1 MGVEL
6 RGGLKRLGSPPI
18 IGAFIFTLFSST
30 FIVAYVVLTHQHYLK
45 TYNTLQE
52 QEIKTFNQK
61 LEAAFSHLEKLLHLA
76 DSQIAIVMGGTGA
89 TLPQPSKKTAQRIQN
104 ILSSLPYLQLSN
116 ISPSLQRIAFYKL
129 SSPQMIVTRFGVLP
143 FVATKVP
150 FEKIMSQSRD
160 PLFVFEDKALIA
172 RMTVM
177 KPGNI
182 LEGVIEIQVDLA
194 DFKRLLG
201 NYETIRVDMALASN
215 ENAKDGLQHSK
226 PQALFLLSKNRPDSL
241 WVYASTHRF
250 YYLIF
255 LVYVGFALTLM
266 GGWNK
271 YTQKHDRQKIAI
283 LANQLF
289 TAKETEETLTADL
302 EKHQKDLEIR
312 EMSLQAQKTFQGGLQ
327 ERQKKQAKYIAEFLE
342 EIRSIYSHMPLTH
355 LNQGESDQIIDL
367 CLKKATALSKG
378 LWTPQ
383 YQETIDLTRIL
394 KNLYLLFGQK
404 IHRSHIHLNIHL
416 LLKLPSF
423 RGDPLFIE
431 MLLMNV
437 VGKAIYRVP
446 EKGIV
451 SLSLKEALG
460 FLHLKIQDNGYG
472 KMALVEDLIRQSFE
486 LFIDEEVFQSLC
498 QENGVHTKYVK
509 AVDGFNVTHMVIPF
523 SSPQIEE
530 SDSNVVQLFS

>member
-6 RGGLKRLGSPPI
+6 RGGLKRLGNPPI

-45 TYNTLQE
+45 TYNPLQE
-52 QEIKTFNQK
+52 QDIKTFNQK

-76 DSQIAIVMGGTGA
+76 DSQIAAVMGGTDA
-89 TLPQPSKKTAQRIQN
+89 TRPQSSKKTARRIQD
-104 ILSSLPYLQLSN
+104 ILSSLPYMQPLN
-116 ISPSLQRIAFYKL
+116 ISLSLQRLAFYKL
-129 SSPQMIVTRFGVLP
+129 SSPQMIVTRFGILP
-143 FVATKVP
+143 FVTAKVP
-150 FEKIMSQSRD
+150 FEKMMSQSRD
-160 PLFVFEDKALIA
+160 PLFVSEDKALIA

-182 LEGVIEIQVDLA
+182 LEGIIEIQVDLA
-194 DFKRLLG
+194 DFTRLLG

-215 ENAKDGLQHSK
+215 ENVKDVLKSSK

-255 LVYVGFALTLM
+255 LVYMGLALTLM
-266 GGWNK
+266 GWWHR
-271 YTQKHDRQKIAI
+271 YTQRHNRQEMKI
-283 LANQLF
+283 LANQLL
-289 TAKETEETLTADL
+289 TAKETEETLTVHL
-302 EKHQKDLEIR
+302 EKHQKDLEIH
-312 EMSLQAQKTFQGGLQ
+312 EMSLQTQKTFQGALQ
-327 ERQKKQAKYIAEFLE
+327 ERQKEQAKYITGFFK
-342 EIRSIYSHMPLTH
+342 EIQSIHPLTR
-355 LNQGESDQIIDL
+355 LNQGENDQIIDL
-367 CLKKATALSKG
+367 CLKKATALSNG
-378 LWTPQ
+378 LWVPQ
-383 YQETIDLTRIL
+383 YQETIDLKSIL

-404 IHRSHIHLNIHL
+404 IHRSRIHLNITPL
-416 LLKLPSF
+416 PKLPSF

-437 VGKAIYRVP
+437 VGKAIYCVP

-460 FLHLKIQDNGYG
+460 FLHLEVQDNGYG
-472 KMALVEDLIRQSFE
+472 KMPLVEDMIRQSFE

-498 QENGVHTKYVK
+498 QENGVHIKYVK
-509 AVDGFNVTHMVIPF
+509 AVNGFNVTHMVIPF
-523 SSPQIEE
+523 SSPQVEE
-530 SDSNVVQLFS
+530 SNSNVVPLFS